1 MLNSQTIRDLNKAFA
16 VSPQGFLVVD
26 SGRPVFAVLPYHT
39 YQTLKAAKEP
49 QKRSQKILV
58 TGGAGYIGSHTV
70 KILQDG
76 GYEVVVLDN
85 LSTGR
90 KEAVRDCKLI
100 VADLL
105 DGAALE
111 KIFREEKIDAVI
123 HFAASIVVE
132 ESVENPAKFYQ
143 NNVVSSLNLLDA
155 MAQYGVNKIVFSSTA
170 AVYGDAKH
178 SPITEDVVCRPT
190 SPYGETKL
198 CFENI
203 LEWYATGYGINSVS
217 LRYFNAAGAWPEQDL
232 GYNHSVDDT
241 HLIPRVL
248 DVALGRTPE
257 IQVFGNDYE
266 TSDGTGIRDYVH
278 VLDIASAHVLALEKL
293 ERDPGAHIYNVGSEK
308 GYSVLEVIDT
318 AVEVTGRMIAMS
330 IVGRRSGDPAKL
342 VADASKIKTELG
354 WQPQHDL
361 RAILQSSWAWHQKL
375 K

>member
-16 VSPQGFLVVD
+16 ASPQGFLVVD
-26 SGRPVFAVLPYHT
+26 SGRPAFAVLPYHV
-39 YQTLKAAKEP
+39 YQALKTESQPK
-49 QKRSQKILV
+49 KRNPKVLV

-70 KILQDG
+70 KILQDR

-90 KEAVRDCKLI
+90 KEAVKNCKLI
-100 VADLL
+100 EADLL

-123 HFAASIVVE
+123 HFAASIEVE
-132 ESVENPAKFYQ
+132 ESMDNPAKYYQ
-143 NNVVSSLNLLDA
+143 NNVVNGLNLLDA
-155 MAQYGVNKIVFSSTA
+155 MAQYGVNKIVFSSSA

-178 SPITEDVVCRPT
+178 SPITEDAVCLPT
-190 SPYGETKL
+190 NLYGETKL

-203 LEWYATGYGINSVS
+203 LKWYARGYGINSVS

-232 GYNHSVDDT
+232 GYNYSVDDT
-241 HLIPRVL
+241 HLIPRIL
-248 DVALGRTPE
+248 DVAAGRTPE

-266 TSDGTGIRDYVH
+266 TSDGTGVRDYVH
-278 VLDIASAHVLALEKL
+278 VLDLAEAHVLALEKL
-293 ERDPGAHIYNVGSEK
+293 DQDPGAHIYNVGSEK

-318 AVEVTGRMIAMS
+318 AVEVTSRMIAMS
-330 IVGRRSGDPAKL
+330 AVGRRPGDPAKL

-354 WQPQHDL
+354 WQPKHDL
-361 RAILQSSWAWHQKL
+361 NAILQSSWQWHKGL